1 MDPQELNKVFDTLV
15 ANCPAL
21 EKVCE
26 IWGKQHMLTIAMEEN
41 AELIQAISKIKR
53 NGLDP
58 INASHLD
65 EEVADVLICICELYA
80 MDCLDVYE
88 IAEIIKSKVG
98 RSMKRT
104 QDYIKDLEEE
114 ARCDGSF

>member
-1 MDPQELNKVFDTLV
+1 MPNWCVG
-15 ANCPAL
+15 AL
-21 EKVCE
+21 RVR
-26 IWGKQHMLTIAMEEN
+26 GKQKDLQN
-41 AELIQAISKIKR
+41 FVL
-53 NGLDP
+53 NGLEP

-104 QDYIKDLEEE
+104 QDHIKELEEE
-114 ARCDGSF
+114 AKCDGSF